1 MAAELSPRIV
11 GLATF
16 AFSAGAA
23 TFFAPCSYPLLPG
36 YVAYFVGADDAD
48 ADTVR
53 SRLWRAVA
61 VSGYVLLGFAVVYAA
76 LAGIVA
82 TLGTRVL
89 ADVVLVEP
97 VVGLVLVVLGT
108 AMALGINRP
117 VGHVRLPERRHSRR
131 GFVLFG
137 VVYAVAA
144 AGCTA
149 PLLLG
154 VAGASLQGGPGTAVL
169 GLGSYA
175 AGMATLMVAVTV
187 LSAVGR
193 DAVLRRLSAKT
204 GHVTRLAGVLL
215 VLAGGAQLYLFLF
228 RFRGLARLGL
238 G

>member
-1 MAAELSPRIV
+1 MPAELSPRTV

-36 YVAYFVGADDAD
+36 YVAYFVGVGDAGTD
-48 ADTVR
+48 AVW
-53 SRLWRAVA
+53 SRVWRAVA

-82 TLGTRVL
+82 ALGTRVL
-89 ADVVLVEP
+89 ADAVLVEP
-97 VVGLVLVVLGT
+97 VVGLVLILLGV
-108 AMALGINRP
+108 AMALGIHRS
-117 VGHVRLPERRHSRR
+117 VGHVRLPERQRSRR

-137 VVYAVAA
+137 IVYAVAA

-154 VAGASLQGGPGTAVL
+154 VAGASLQGGPATTVL

-175 AGMATLMVAVTV
+175 VGMASLMITVTV

-193 DAVLRRLSAKT
+193 DAVLRRLSTRT
-204 GHVTRLAGVLL
+204 GQITRLAGVLL

-228 RFRGLARLGL
+228 RFDGLARLGF